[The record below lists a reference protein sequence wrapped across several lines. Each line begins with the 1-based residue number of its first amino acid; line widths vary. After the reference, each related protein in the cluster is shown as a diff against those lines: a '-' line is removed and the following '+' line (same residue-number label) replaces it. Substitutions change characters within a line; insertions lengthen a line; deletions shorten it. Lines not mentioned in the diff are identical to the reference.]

1 MITFLKKRD
10 RILLEML
17 TGMVVY
23 GLVAWG
29 IGCIFVHDRFFYSYS
44 LWIGVLMA
52 HLASVHM
59 AKTLDKAL
67 WDSSGAAKII
77 TTGYVVRY
85 ICVGAVLAVAG
96 ITGYM
101 DAIAIFV
108 GYMSL
113 KVAAYLQPFTHKF
126 YNAIFHETDPVATA
140 IEDEVQPDADLPA
153 HEEQTIN

>member
-1 MITFLKKRD
+1 
-10 RILLEML
+10 ML
-17 TGMVVY
+17 TGMVIY
-23 GLVAWG
+23 GLVVWG
-29 IGCIFVHDRFFYSYS
+29 IGSLFVKERLMFSYS

-67 WDSSGAAKII
+67 WDGSGAAKII

-85 ICVGAVLAVAG
+85 ICVGAVLAFAG

-101 DAIAIFV
+101 DAIWVFV

-113 KVAAYLQPFTHKF
+113 KVAAYLQPFTHRF
-126 YNAIFHETDPVATA
+126 YNTIFQETDPVATA
-140 IEDEVQPDADLPA
+140 LPEEGEASKEETVSSEDR
-153 HEEQTIN
+153 TIT